1 VSPCGRRRVHR
12 WALVG
17 GMLAALHLPIGS
29 SAQASISER
38 ASKVEAAFLRNFAR
52 YVTWPARA
60 FANERSPW
68 LVCVLGGAHFDESL
82 EKTFEGRT
90 EQGRP
95 FEVVRASVPEQLQG
109 CQIVYV
115 GYASSAKRRAAL
127 AEFRRLPVLTVGDAP
142 EFLDEGGI
150 VRLVARERIEMSI
163 NLDQARAASLSIPTK
178 MLEVSRE
185 VLENG
190 TLRGAR

>member
-1 VSPCGRRRVHR
+1 MVAG
-12 WALVG
+12 LI
-17 GMLAALHLPIGS
+17 AALYLASGRA
-29 SAQASISER
+29 AQGAAPES

-60 FANERSPW
+60 FANEHSPW

-82 EKTFEGRT
+82 EKTFEGRV
-90 EQGRP
+90 EQGRT
-95 FEVVRASVPEQLQG
+95 FQVVRASTLDQLPG

-115 GYASSAKRRAAL
+115 GYASSALRRAAL
-127 AEFRRLPVLTVGDAP
+127 AEFRRQPVLTVGDAP

-150 VRLVARERIEMSI
+150 VRLLARERIEMSI
-163 NLDQARAASLSIPTK
+163 NLDQARAVSLAIPAK
-178 MLEVSRE
+178 MLEVSRQ

-190 TLRGAR
+190 MLRSAR

>member
-1 VSPCGRRRVHR
+1 MSLRAWRRARR
-12 WALVG
+12 WAAVG
-17 GMLAALHLPIGS
+17 GLLAVLHLPVGS
-29 SAQASISER
+29 SAQASVPESV
-38 ASKVEAAFLRNFAR
+38 SKVEAAFLRNFAR

-60 FANERSPW
+60 FASERAPW
-68 LVCVLGGAHFDESL
+68 VVCVLGGPHFDESL

-90 EQGRP
+90 EHGRP
-95 FEVVRASVPEQLQG
+95 FEVVRASAPEELPG

-127 AEFRRLPVLTVGDAP
+127 AEFRRRPVLTVGDAP

-150 VRLVARERIEMSI
+150 VRLMARERIEMSI
-163 NLDQARAASLSIPTK
+163 NLDQARAASLAIPAK

-190 TLRGAR
+190 TLRRAR